1 MRFFCIEFR
10 PKVPIA
16 AQPFSCTAA
25 LEGCARRAA
34 TTASMAPHPPA
45 LTDLVGTVV
54 GSQVVE
60 RRAALLLHSHAGR
73 VRTQGCASQVMSET
87 ERALRDSELLPP
99 ILLGRPEVQQME
111 PLRALVQAHARSH
124 RVLARHAAVCLPAG
138 RLRVHGSQG
147 R

>member
-54 GSQVVE
+54 LGWQIRQVPYN
-60 RRAALLLHSHAGR
+60 S
-73 VRTQGCASQVMSET
+73 
-87 ERALRDSELLPP
+87 
-99 ILLGRPEVQQME
+99 
-111 PLRALVQAHARSH
+111 RS
-124 RVLARHAAVCLPAG
+124 
-138 RLRVHGSQG
+138 
-147 R
+147 